1 MYLRSNET
9 LKGLSRGGSGECDWE
24 KCSGS
29 RESHMQRCGDIK
41 SVVRLLKFRKEP
53 HIENLVGK

>member
-1 MYLRSNET
+1 MNVIGRSVQSPGIVTRKDAEI
-9 LKGLSRGGSGECDWE
+9 L
-24 KCSGS
+24 
-29 RESHMQRCGDIK
+29 K